1 MYDKWDRNRSN
12 GRLSS
17 PWRSCEAVFGCA
29 LITMRYSGPGT
40 RSGASSRAPHAALCC
55 PVVCHCLKS
64 PADRPPC
71 YRWRSVQ
78 KIPAGPSLHSSHR
91 SLINNK
97 RTYPRTQHGS
107 VTSTNP
113 STFPDHY
120 FLLEKLQFFSHRL
133 YMMPSTDASFF
144 FFQPATA
151 CPTDCSRCLHAR
163 DAFLLLTSPRS
174 IQEEARGG

>member
-40 RSGASSRAPHAALCC
+40 RSGASSRVPHAALCC
-55 PVVCHCLKS
+55 PVVCHCLNS

-71 YRWRSVQ
+71 YRWRLVQ
-78 KIPAGPSLHSSHR
+78 KIPAGPSLPCSHR

-120 FLLEKLQFFSHRL
+120 FLLTSSTRNCSSFSQTVSIWCQVL
-133 YMMPSTDASFF
+133 MQAFF
-144 FFQPATA
+144 FFFNPLLPAPQTA
-151 CPTDCSRCLHAR
+151 QDVCMPEMHSC
-163 DAFLLLTSPRS
+163 F
-174 IQEEARGG
+174 